1 MRDNKPAAASVNP
14 RTVSVAFLVA
24 GATLM
29 LLSWIWPLLFTGRQ
43 QWTEDEA
50 QQFTQSSAHLHE
62 LIDQYS
68 EKSPAKRSTALTDEM
83 KKTHDE
89 VAELRGQL
97 ASARGWPDRI
107 ARLLRYVGIAAA
119 IIGAALFFATGPHS

>member
-1 MRDNKPAAASVNP
+1 MRDNKSAAATVNP
-14 RTVSVAFLVA
+14 RTVSVAFLAA
-24 GATLM
+24 GATFM
-29 LLSWIWPLLFTGRQ
+29 LLSWIWPLLFTGKQ
-43 QWTEDEA
+43 EWTEDQA
-50 QQFTQSSAHLHE
+50 QKFTQSSAHLHE

-68 EKSPAKRSTALTDEM
+68 EKSPAKRSAALTDEM

-107 ARLLRYVGIAAA
+107 ASLLRYVGIAAA
-119 IIGAALFFATGPHS
+119 IVGAALFFATGPHS